1 MTFVG
6 GDRLVEA
13 CALAVGELLLAAAQD
28 HPDAVERV
36 VLAAAVAVD
45 LLLDPAPHFV
55 DGLGAELDHM
65 EGVEHGGGVLEL
77 VVDGVLVAVERVEG
91 GDLDTVAEVLATLFE
106 PVAVGL
112 PGPAGHQVQQPRPR
126 VAVLIGSEVDH
137 PGQLLGPTAT
147 IFDRELAD
155 VVPHMLIDPEAL
167 HAGEPGVVVG
177 HLLQQRSD
185 RGPHGVPRRPELSG
199 DPADR
204 GVLAADLVDRPPAR
218 PRRQQSPRPGDLL
231 VLLGEDLRRTRR
243 LDAAPGPLA
252 PDQPDRPVE
261 ARRID
266 QHHVTAA
273 VAARNDT
280 ARRATHRGPGRL
292 DPHREQPDVVVELD
306 GDHVQLAE
314 PDEQVATRAVVGVVM
329 AARSD
334 VRRRLRQ
341 RRGLPDRVLG
351 RSRSWRPRPL
361 SPGHH
366 DTGAPLTPT
375 GTRKSRYAIQA
386 RG

>member
-1 MTFVG
+1 M
-6 GDRLVEA
+6 
-13 CALAVGELLLAAAQD
+13 
-28 HPDAVERV
+28 
-36 VLAAAVAVD
+36 
-45 LLLDPAPHFV
+45 
-55 DGLGAELDHM
+55 
-65 EGVEHGGGVLEL
+65 GGVLEL

-280 ARRATHRGPGRL
+280 ARRATHRGPKRL

-375 GTRKSRYAIQA
+375 GTRKSHQTMSP
-386 RG
+386 GTTSLPLDH